1 VWGAVVRVYC
11 PDGPCPAAARAA
23 IPPVLFTPKAGTL
36 GRTMAMFEANQG
48 QIDSQVKFLSH
59 SSRYS
64 VFINKYHELPK
75 GMMYFSG

>member
-1 VWGAVVRVYC
+1 
-11 PDGPCPAAARAA
+11 
-23 IPPVLFTPKAGTL
+23 
-36 GRTMAMFEANQG
+36 MAMFEANQG

-64 VFINKYHELPK
+64 VFLNKYHELPK